1 MGFFS
6 YLFGAQSMYSSE
18 PKNISR
24 EQIRILVSRTRV
36 SSLNATEELL
46 IEEAIDAARNNG
58 RISMKK
64 LNETL
69 RSLVRTNKISD
80 NDKTGVLKQ
89 FEMYFE
95 KR

>member
-1 MGFFS
+1 
-6 YLFGAQSMYSSE
+6 MYSSE